1 MAKVPYITEAE
12 AKAAYELAEFEV
24 DRAVFVDGAD
34 ALTVQLLEQDRDA
47 AEARLEAVRSQ
58 QPDRRPFVGRA
69 RG

>member
-1 MAKVPYITEAE
+1 MAPVPYITEAVAKE
-12 AKAAYELAEFEV
+12 AAELAAFEV

-34 ALTVQLLEQDRDA
+34 PLEVAFLEQA
-47 AEARLEAVRSQ
+47 AEAAHFRWKAIQSQ